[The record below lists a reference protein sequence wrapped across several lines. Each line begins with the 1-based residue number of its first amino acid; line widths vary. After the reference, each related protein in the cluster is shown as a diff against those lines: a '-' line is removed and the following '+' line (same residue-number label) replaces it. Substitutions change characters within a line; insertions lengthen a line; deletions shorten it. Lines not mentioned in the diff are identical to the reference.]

1 MLCNAKTHILTPMFG
16 RGRLHFERYDT
27 IITNKGTGSTTLR
40 FPDLI
45 LMSRASTAPK
55 IIKQITKISDSPIL
69 DPRIRIF
76 KTDNKLIQFQNNPNL
91 DPKIRF
97 FTVTKDAPG
106 FPVGGGAWNKNHRV
120 TSGDRLRVKLE
131 RLERE
136 KSHQAP
142 YSTSE
147 SVKAGD
153 RDLSQ
158 GQPQAFLEFKQEA
171 FQKDPEPSSD
181 IRVVADA
188 LEARKREQDLRNESR
203 IITNNMSSELTK
215 VLTKDACPRK

>member
-1 MLCNAKTHILTPMFG
+1 
-16 RGRLHFERYDT
+16 
-27 IITNKGTGSTTLR
+27 
-40 FPDLI
+40 
-45 LMSRASTAPK
+45 MSRASTAPK
-55 IIKQITKISDSPIL
+55 IIKQITKISDSAIL

-76 KTDNKLIQFQNNPNL
+76 KTDNKLIQFKNNPNL

-97 FTVTKDAPG
+97 FTVAKDAPG

-120 TSGDRLRVKLE
+120 TSGDRLRAKF
-131 RLERE
+131 
-136 KSHQAP
+136 P

-158 GQPQAFLEFKQEA
+158 GQPQAFLKFKQEA
-171 FQKDPEPSSD
+171 FRKVPEPSSD
-181 IRVVADA
+181 IRAVADA
-188 LEARKREQDLRNESR
+188 LETRNREQDLRNESR
-203 IITNNMSSELTK
+203 IITNNMSSELTY

>member
-1 MLCNAKTHILTPMFG
+1 
-16 RGRLHFERYDT
+16 
-27 IITNKGTGSTTLR
+27 
-40 FPDLI
+40 
-45 LMSRASTAPK
+45 MSRASTAPK

-69 DPRIRIF
+69 DPRIRIL
-76 KTDNKLIQFQNNPNL
+76 KTESNLIQFKNNPNL

-97 FTVTKDAPG
+97 FAVTKDPPG
-106 FPVGGGAWNKNHRV
+106 FPVGGGAWNKNRRV
-120 TSGDRLRVKLE
+120 TSEDRLRAKLE
-131 RLERE
+131 RLEWE

-158 GQPQAFLEFKQEA
+158 GQPQAFPQFKQEVS
-171 FQKDPEPSSD
+171 QEDPEPSSG
-181 IRVVADA
+181 IRAVADA
-188 LEARKREQDLRNESR
+188 LEARKKERDLRNESR

>member
-1 MLCNAKTHILTPMFG
+1 
-16 RGRLHFERYDT
+16 
-27 IITNKGTGSTTLR
+27 
-40 FPDLI
+40 
-45 LMSRASTAPK
+45 MSRASTAPK
-55 IIKQITKISDSPIL
+55 IIKQITKIGDSPIL
-69 DPRIRIF
+69 DPRIRILR
-76 KTDNKLIQFQNNPNL
+76 TGNNLIQFENNPNL

-97 FTVTKDAPG
+97 FTVTKDPPG
-106 FPVGGGAWNKNHRV
+106 FPVGGGAWNKNRRV
-120 TSGDRLRVKLE
+120 TSEDRLRAKLE
-131 RLERE
+131 RLEWE

-158 GQPQAFLEFKQEA
+158 GQPQAFPQFRQEV
-171 FQKDPEPSSD
+171 FQGDREPSSG
-181 IRVVADA
+181 I
-188 LEARKREQDLRNESR
+188 R